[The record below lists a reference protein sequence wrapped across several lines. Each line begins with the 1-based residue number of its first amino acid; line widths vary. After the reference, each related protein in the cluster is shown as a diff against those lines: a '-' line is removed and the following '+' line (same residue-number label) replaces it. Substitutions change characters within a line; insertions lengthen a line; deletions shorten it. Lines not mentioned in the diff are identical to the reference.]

1 MNQQKK
7 FNSGEEHE
15 HIVQGQSAQNAVQEF
30 ATVDDLLKY
39 DAAHTAAP
47 TAIEQRLKK
56 SSAGFPQP
64 SRPWW
69 KRLFQ

>member
-15 HIVQGQSAQNAVQEF
+15 HIVQGQTTRNAVQEF

-47 TAIEQRLKK
+47 AAIEQRLKK
-56 SSAGFPQP
+56 SSADFPQP

>member
-15 HIVQGQSAQNAVQEF
+15 HIVQSQSAQNVQEF
-30 ATVDDLLKY
+30 ATVEDLLRH
-39 DAAHTAAP
+39 DASRTAAP
-47 TAIEQRLKK
+47 AAVAQRLQK
-56 SSAGFPQP
+56 SSADFPQP
-64 SRPWW
+64 SKPWW